1 MLKRT
6 ITSLLLLVIGFPAIA
21 FGGVL
26 YFLLMGFLLGA
37 AAWEY
42 VGMFQAVELRPA
54 RLVVVGGVLVIA
66 IARSSVAHL
75 LFPTIFPAAS
85 IPIFTLF
92 ILLAMSIHLVGYERG
107 RDQAALDFA
116 ISLSGLTYIG
126 WVGSYLFDL
135 RALPNGGWWFMF
147 VLPIVWLVDTGAYVI
162 GSQYGKHKMTPRLSP
177 KKSWEG
183 FWAGAF
189 TGVLSGA
196 FFAYVYSTWG
206 PHLYISTWQGALFG
220 LAIGLLT
227 PLGDLGESMLKRLSG
242 MKDSGNII
250 PGHGGAFDRIDS
262 WLWAAVLGYYFITWF
277 VG

>member
-6 ITSLLLLVIGFPAIA
+6 ITSLLLLAIGFPAVV
-21 FGGVL
+21 FGGL
-26 YFLLMGFLLGA
+26 PYFLLIGFFLIA

-42 VGMFQAVELRPA
+42 VGMFQAVELRPS
-54 RLVVVGGVLVIA
+54 RLVVVGGVLA
-66 IARSSVAHL
+66 TLIARTFFPGFSSPV
-75 LFPTIFPAAS
+75 
-85 IPIFTLF
+85 FTF
-92 ILLAMSIHLVGYERG
+92 SILLAMAFHLVEYERG

-116 ISLSGLTYIG
+116 ASLSGLAYIG
-126 WVGSYLFDL
+126 WVGAYLLDL

-147 VLPIVWLVDTGAYVI
+147 VLPVVWCVDTGAYML

-183 FWAGAF
+183 FWAGMF
-189 TGVLSGA
+189 TGVLGGA
-196 FFAYVYSTWG
+196 FFAFVYSTWG
-206 PHLYISTWQGALFG
+206 PLSISIWQGAVFG
-220 LAIGLLT
+220 LVIGLLT

>member
-6 ITSLLLLVIGFPAIA
+6 TTSLLLLVIGFPAIA
-21 FGGVL
+21 FGGIL

-42 VGMFQAVELRPA
+42 VGMFQAIDLRPA
-54 RLVVVGGVLVIA
+54 RPVVVGGVLA
-66 IARSSVAHL
+66 TLAARA
-75 LFPTIFPAAS
+75 FFPAAS
-85 IPIFTLF
+85 IPVFTLS
-92 ILLAMSIHLVGYERG
+92 ILLAMSIHLVEYERG

-116 ISLSGLTYIG
+116 VSLSGLAYIG
-126 WVGSYLFDL
+126 WIGSYLFDL

-147 VLPIVWLVDTGAYVI
+147 VLPVVWLVDTGAYVI
-162 GSQYGKHKMTPRLSP
+162 GSQYGKHRMTPRLSP

-183 FWAGAF
+183 FWAGMF
-189 TGVLSGA
+189 TGVLSGT
-196 FFAYVYSTWG
+196 FFAFVYSTWG
-206 PHLYISTWQGALFG
+206 PLSISIWQGALFG
-220 LAIGLLT
+220 LVIGLLT
-227 PLGDLGESMLKRLSG
+227 PLGDLGESMLKRQSG

-262 WLWAAVLGYYFITWF
+262 WLWAAVLGYYFISWF